1 MYSYQP
7 FLEAFEALSRIKETK
22 KYLLMDLKMLTRKIN
37 LFVIDMIHEGF
48 YLFIFDFCCARMG
61 TQDSGT
67 RTLGLLI
74 LHESPCWILS
84 MMKVFRARF

>member
-48 YLFIFDFCCARMG
+48 YLFIFDFVVQGWER
-61 TQDSGT
+61 
-67 RTLGLLI
+67 RIPGL
-74 LHESPCWILS
+74 EPSVC
-84 MMKVFRARF
+84 